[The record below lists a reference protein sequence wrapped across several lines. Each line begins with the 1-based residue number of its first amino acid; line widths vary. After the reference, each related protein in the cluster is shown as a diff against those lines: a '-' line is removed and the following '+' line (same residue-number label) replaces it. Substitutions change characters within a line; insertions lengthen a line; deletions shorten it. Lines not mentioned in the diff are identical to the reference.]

1 MLILSGLENDRTRRA
16 YARNGCGGATRS
28 PSSSVVN
35 ALFLLVTESVVGGVG
50 SVGSFSDATVRREGV
65 LGSDSGTAGGTLD
78 MVIIVVEG

>member
-1 MLILSGLENDRTRRA
+1 M
-16 YARNGCGGATRS
+16 
-28 PSSSVVN
+28 N

-65 LGSDSGTAGGTLD
+65 LGSGSGTGGGTLD